1 MMQSIPRRLSLW
13 KIRIETSEP
22 MAVRLKLLCIPLLIA
37 GFSGFTVRS
46 VRADTIP
53 GWDPGLVCTYSA
65 FRETPELC
73 PNAGPAPTRAA
84 YWENGLLPRQPLP
97 AIPLNPD
104 LKKLDRWYA
113 AVSKDRRLSLYA
125 SPEDAVANNP
135 SRFIEPGYV
144 WISLIDVIVRDEG
157 TILMTGDWKD
167 YVWAEDVSQRDYI
180 QVQFTGYEFADTPAR
195 PFGWIVEYQGL
206 RPSRSPGGPPDPKA
220 PLLKGYDPVEV
231 FDSQDAGGLAW
242 YMIGINQ
249 WVDQKKVGLVFPA
262 AGLPEGIPAG
272 AKWIS
277 INLFEQTLAA
287 YEGTRLV
294 FATLTASGLPGWWTR
309 PGLFQIYEKH
319 DLQTMQG
326 VFEADRSD
334 LYYVGDVPWVMYYD
348 RKRAIH
354 GEYWHN
360 KLGGR
365 HSHGCV
371 NIPVADSRWLYDWA
385 PEGTWVWVYDPSNET
400 PTDEAS
406 YANDA
411 GI

>member
-1 MMQSIPRRLSLW
+1 MSFHFKMCI
-13 KIRIETSEP
+13 
-22 MAVRLKLLCIPLLIA
+22 IPLLA
-37 GFSGFTVRS
+37 VGLLDFTGMPFPVDAS
-46 VRADTIP
+46 STE
-53 GWDPGLVCTYSA
+53 DPGLVCTYAA
-65 FRETPELC
+65 FLETPELC
-73 PNAGPAPTRAA
+73 PDAGPAPARAE
-84 YWENGLLPRQPLP
+84 YWERGLLPRQPLP
-97 AIPLNPD
+97 AIPLDPS

-113 AVSKDRRLSLYA
+113 AVSKDRRLAFYA
-125 SPEDAVANNP
+125 SIDDTIANNP
-135 SRFIEPGYV
+135 SRFIGPGYI
-144 WISLIDVIVRDEG
+144 WISLIDSIVREEG
-157 TILMTGDWKD
+157 TILMTGDWQD
-167 YVWAEDVSQRDYI
+167 YVWADDVSQRDYI
-180 QVQFTGYEFADTPAR
+180 QVQFTGYQFADTPVR

-231 FDSQDAGGLAW
+231 FDSQDVGGLTW

-249 WVDQKKVGLVFPA
+249 WLDQKKIGLVFPTTER
-262 AGLPEGIPAG
+262 PEGVPAG

-287 YEGTRLV
+287 YEGDRLV
-294 FATLTASGLPGWWTR
+294 FATLTATGLNGWWTR
-309 PGLFQIYEKH
+309 PGLFQIFEKH

-326 VFEADRSD
+326 AFEADQSD

-360 KLGGR
+360 SLGGK

-371 NIPVADSRWLYDWA
+371 NIPVADAHWLFDWA
-385 PEGTWVWVYDPSNET
+385 PEGTWVWVFDPSGQT
-400 PTDEAS
+400 PEDEAS